1 MGIWTTKNG
10 KRYKLNIGPA
20 SIAKLQND
28 GARFCRIRDN
38 PGIKD
43 KNNDTYYETV
53 NKEGES
59 GRRKWRDSIT
69 VECEDG
75 DIITGYIIH
84 WVVGFECH
92 GTDQGDWFIIKP
104 GITPFHHPESKQE
117 ELIVEDL

>member
-10 KRYKLNIGPA
+10 KRYKLNIGTA
-20 SIAKLQND
+20 NIVNLQNG

-43 KNNDTYYETV
+43 ENNDTYYEDD

-59 GRRKWRDSIT
+59 GRRRRESIT

-75 DIITGYIIH
+75 DRITGYIIH
-84 WVVGFECH
+84 FVEGFQCH

-104 GITPFHHPESKQE
+104 SIHPESKQE

>member
-1 MGIWTTKNG
+1 MGIWTTNAG
-10 KRYKLNIGPA
+10 NNYKVNIGQDQIYKMKA
-20 SIAKLQND
+20 E

-43 KNNDTYYETV
+43 ENNDTYYENV

-59 GRRKWRDSIT
+59 DRRKWRESIT

-84 WVVGFECH
+84 LVDGFECH
-92 GTDQGDWFIIKP
+92 GTDEGDWFIIKP
-104 GITPFHHPESKQE
+104 ESNQ

>member
-1 MGIWTTKNG
+1 MGIWKTKNG
-10 KRYKLNIGPA
+10 KRYRLNIGAA
-20 SIAKLQND
+20 SIVNLQNG

-43 KNNDTYYETV
+43 ENNDIYYETV

-59 GRRKWRDSIT
+59 GRRQRRESIT
-69 VECEDG
+69 VQCEDG
-75 DIITGYIIH
+75 DVITGYIIH
-84 WVVGFECH
+84 WVDGFQCE

-104 GITPFHHPESKQE
+104 SIHTESNQ

>member
-10 KRYKLNIGPA
+10 KSYKLNIGA
-20 SIAKLQND
+20 ANIVNLQND

-43 KNNDTYYETV
+43 ENNDTYYEAV

-59 GRRKWRDSIT
+59 GRRQWRERIT

-75 DIITGYIIH
+75 DIITGHIIH
-84 WVVGFECH
+84 WVDGFQCH

-104 GITPFHHPESKQE
+104 ESNQ

>member
-1 MGIWTTKNG
+1 MGIWTTNAG
-10 KRYKLNIGPA
+10 NNYKVNIGQDQICKMKA
-20 SIAKLQND
+20 E

-43 KNNDTYYETV
+43 ENNDTYYETV

-59 GRRKWRDSIT
+59 GRRKWRERIT

-75 DIITGYIIH
+75 DIITGHIIH
-84 WVVGFECH
+84 WVDGFECH
-92 GTDQGDWFIIKP
+92 GTDEGDWFIIKP
-104 GITPFHHPESKQE
+104 ESNQ

>member
-1 MGIWTTKNG
+1 MGIWKTKNG
-10 KRYKLNIGPA
+10 KIYRLNIGTA
-20 SIAKLQND
+20 SIVKLQND

-38 PGIKD
+38 PGIED
-43 KNNDTYYETV
+43 ENNDTYYETV

-59 GRRKWRDSIT
+59 GRRKWRESIT

-84 WVVGFECH
+84 WVDGFQCQ

-104 GITPFHHPESKQE
+104 SIHTESEEE

>member
-1 MGIWTTKNG
+1 MGIWTTNAG
-10 KRYKLNIGPA
+10 KAYKVNIGQDQICKMKA
-20 SIAKLQND
+20 A

-43 KNNDTYYETV
+43 ENNDTYYEDV

-59 GRRKWRDSIT
+59 GRRKWRESIT
-69 VECEDG
+69 VQCEDG
-75 DIITGYIIH
+75 AIITGYIIH
-84 WVVGFECH
+84 WVDGFECH

-104 GITPFHHPESKQE
+104 ESNQ

>member
-1 MGIWTTKNG
+1 MGIWTTNAG
-10 KRYKLNIGPA
+10 KAYKVNIGQDQICKMKA
-20 SIAKLQND
+20 A

-43 KNNDTYYETV
+43 ENNDTYYEDV

-59 GRRKWRDSIT
+59 GRKWRESIT

-75 DIITGYIIH
+75 DIITGYLIH
-84 WVVGFECH
+84 WVDGYQCQ

-104 GITPFHHPESKQE
+104 ESNEE

>member
-1 MGIWTTKNG
+1 MGIWTTNAG
-10 KRYKLNIGPA
+10 KAYKVNIGQDQICKMKA
-20 SIAKLQND
+20 A

-38 PGIKD
+38 PGIED
-43 KNNDTYYETV
+43 ENNDTYYETV

-59 GRRKWRDSIT
+59 GRRKWRESIA

-84 WVVGFECH
+84 WVDGYECE

-104 GITPFHHPESKQE
+104 ESTQ

>member
-1 MGIWTTKNG
+1 MGIWTTNAG
-10 KRYKLNIGPA
+10 NNYKVNIGQDQICKMKA
-20 SIAKLQND
+20 D

-43 KNNDTYYETV
+43 ENNDTYYEDV

-59 GRRKWRDSIT
+59 GRKWRESIT

-75 DIITGYIIH
+75 DIITGYVIH
-84 WVVGFECH
+84 WVDGYQCE

-104 GITPFHHPESKQE
+104 ESRQ

>member
-1 MGIWTTKNG
+1 MGIWKTKNG
-10 KRYKLNIGPA
+10 KIYKLNIGPA
-20 SIAKLQND
+20 NIVNLQND

-38 PGIKD
+38 PGIED
-43 KNNDTYYETV
+43 ENNDTYYEAV

-59 GRRKWRDSIT
+59 DRRKWRESIT

-75 DIITGYIIH
+75 DIITGYVIH
-84 WVVGFECH
+84 WVDGFQCQ

-104 GITPFHHPESKQE
+104 SIHPESNQE

>member
-10 KRYKLNIGPA
+10 KSYKVNIGQA
-20 SIAKLQND
+20 SIVKFQND

-43 KNNDTYYETV
+43 VNNDTYYEAA
-53 NKEGES
+53 NGKEGE
-59 GRRKWRDSIT
+59 GRKLKENIT

-75 DIITGYIIH
+75 DIITGHIIH
-84 WVVGFECH
+84 WVDGFECH

-104 GITPFHHPESKQE
+104 ESRQ

>member
-10 KRYKLNIGPA
+10 KKYKVNIGQA
-20 SIAKLQND
+20 SIVKFQND

-38 PGIKD
+38 PGIRD
-43 KNNDTYYETV
+43 ENNDTYYEAV

-59 GRRKWRDSIT
+59 GRRKWRESIT
-69 VECEDG
+69 VQCEDG
-75 DIITGYIIH
+75 DVITGYIIH
-84 WVVGFECH
+84 WVDGFQCQ

-104 GITPFHHPESKQE
+104 SIHPQSNEE

>member
-10 KRYKLNIGPA
+10 KRYKVNIGTA
-20 SIAKLQND
+20 SIVKLQND

-43 KNNDTYYETV
+43 ENNDTYYEAV

-59 GRRKWRDSIT
+59 RRKLRDCIT
-69 VECEDG
+69 VTCEDG
-75 DIITGYIIH
+75 DEITGYVIH
-84 WVVGFECH
+84 WVPDYRCDGSPDVGE
-92 GTDQGDWFIIKP
+92 WFIIKP
-104 GITPFHHPESKQE
+104 SIHPESNQE

>member
-1 MGIWTTKNG
+1 MGIWTTNAG
-10 KRYKLNIGPA
+10 NNYKVNIGQDQICKMKA
-20 SIAKLQND
+20 E

-43 KNNDTYYETV
+43 ENNDTYYENV

-59 GRRKWRDSIT
+59 GRRKWRESIT

-84 WVVGFECH
+84 WVDGFQCQ

-104 GITPFHHPESKQE
+104 SIHAQSNEE

>member
-10 KRYKLNIGPA
+10 KRYKLNIGTA
-20 SIAKLQND
+20 NIVNLQNG

-43 KNNDTYYETV
+43 KNNDTYYEAV
-53 NKEGES
+53 NNKEGES
-59 GRRKWRDSIT
+59 GRKLRDCIT

-75 DIITGYIIH
+75 DVITGCIIH
-84 WVVGFECH
+84 WVDGFQCH

-104 GITPFHHPESKQE
+104 SIHTESKQE
-117 ELIVEDL
+117 EIIVEDL

>member
-1 MGIWTTKNG
+1 MGIWKTKNG
-10 KRYKLNIGPA
+10 REYKVNIGTA
-20 SIAKLQND
+20 NIVNLQND

-43 KNNDTYYETV
+43 KNNDIYYEDA
-53 NKEGES
+53 NGKEGE
-59 GRRKWRDSIT
+59 GRKLKDNIT

-84 WVVGFECH
+84 WVDGFQCH

-104 GITPFHHPESKQE
+104 EINQE
-117 ELIVEDL
+117 LVVEDL

>member
-1 MGIWTTKNG
+1 MGIWKTKNG
-10 KRYKLNIGPA
+10 KIYKLNIGQV
-20 SIAKLQND
+20 SIVNFQND

-43 KNNDTYYETV
+43 ENNDIYYEDV

-59 GRRKWRDSIT
+59 GRKWRESIT

-75 DIITGYIIH
+75 DIITGYVIH
-84 WVVGFECH
+84 WVDAYQCE

-104 GITPFHHPESKQE
+104 SIHPESNEE

>member
-10 KRYKLNIGPA
+10 KRYKVNIGTA
-20 SIAKLQND
+20 SIVKWQND

-43 KNNDTYYETV
+43 ENNDTYYEAG

-59 GRRKWRDSIT
+59 DRRKWRESIT
-69 VECEDG
+69 VQCEDG

-84 WVVGFECH
+84 WVDGFECH
-92 GTDQGDWFIIKP
+92 GTDEGDWFIIKP
-104 GITPFHHPESKQE
+104 ESRQ

>member
-10 KRYKLNIGPA
+10 KRYKVNIGQA
-20 SIAKLQND
+20 SIVKFQND

-43 KNNDTYYETV
+43 ENNDTYYEAV

-59 GRRKWRDSIT
+59 SRRKWRESIT
-69 VECEDG
+69 VQCEDG
-75 DIITGYIIH
+75 DIITGYVVH
-84 WVVGFECH
+84 WVDGFQCH

-104 GITPFHHPESKQE
+104 ESNQ

>member
-10 KRYKLNIGPA
+10 KRYKLNIGTA
-20 SIAKLQND
+20 NIVNLQND

-43 KNNDTYYETV
+43 ENNDTYYEDV
-53 NKEGES
+53 NGKS
-59 GRRKWRDSIT
+59 GRKLRESIT

-84 WVVGFECH
+84 WVDGFQCH

-104 GITPFHHPESKQE
+104 ESRQ

>member
-1 MGIWTTKNG
+1 MGRWITKTG
-10 KRYKLNIGPA
+10 KSYRLNLSPYQIE
-20 SIAKLQND
+20 KLQKN

-38 PGIKD
+38 PGIED
-43 KNNDTYYETV
+43 ENNDTYYETV

-59 GRRKWRDSIT
+59 GRRKWRESIT

-84 WVVGFECH
+84 WVDGFQCH
-92 GTDQGDWFIIKP
+92 GTNQGDWFIIKP
-104 GITPFHHPESKQE
+104 ESKQ

>member
-10 KRYKLNIGPA
+10 NSYKVNIGQA
-20 SIAKLQND
+20 NIVKSQND

-43 KNNDTYYETV
+43 ENNDTYYENV

-59 GRRKWRDSIT
+59 GRRKWRESIT

-84 WVVGFECH
+84 WVDGFECH
-92 GTDQGDWFIIKP
+92 GTDEGDWFIIKP
-104 GITPFHHPESKQE
+104 ESNQ

>member
-10 KRYKLNIGPA
+10 NSYKVNIGA
-20 SIAKLQND
+20 ANIVNLQND
-28 GARFCRIRDN
+28 GARFCRTRDN

-43 KNNDTYYETV
+43 KNNDTYYEAA
-53 NKEGES
+53 GES
-59 GRRKWRDSIT
+59 DRKLRESIT

-84 WVVGFECH
+84 WVDGFQCH

-104 GITPFHHPESKQE
+104 ESKQ

>member
-1 MGIWTTKNG
+1 MGIWRTKNG
-10 KRYKLNIGPA
+10 KRYKVNIGQA
-20 SIAKLQND
+20 SIVKFQND

-43 KNNDTYYETV
+43 ENNDTYYESV

-59 GRRKWRDSIT
+59 RRKLKDSIT

-75 DIITGYIIH
+75 DIITGHIIH
-84 WVVGFECH
+84 WVDGFECH
-92 GTDQGDWFIIKP
+92 GTDEGDWFIIKP
-104 GITPFHHPESKQE
+104 ESNQ

>member
-10 KRYKLNIGPA
+10 KIYKLNIGA
-20 SIAKLQND
+20 DNIVNLQND
-28 GARFCRIRDN
+28 GARFCRTRDN

-43 KNNDTYYETV
+43 KNNDRYYETA
-53 NKEGES
+53 NGKEGE
-59 GRRKWRDSIT
+59 GRKLKDNIT

-84 WVVGFECH
+84 WVDGFQCH

-104 GITPFHHPESKQE
+104 NSNQ

>member
-1 MGIWTTKNG
+1 MGIWKTKNG
-10 KRYKLNIGPA
+10 KRYKLNIGTA
-20 SIAKLQND
+20 NIVNLQND

-38 PGIKD
+38 PGIED
-43 KNNDTYYETV
+43 ENNDTYYEAV

-59 GRRKWRDSIT
+59 GRRKWKESIT

-84 WVVGFECH
+84 WVDGFQCE

-104 GITPFHHPESKQE
+104 ESKQ

>member
-1 MGIWTTKNG
+1 MGIWTTNAG
-10 KRYKLNIGPA
+10 KAYKVNIGQDQICRMKA
-20 SIAKLQND
+20 E

-43 KNNDTYYETV
+43 ENNDTYYETV

-59 GRRKWRDSIT
+59 GRRKWKESIT

-84 WVVGFECH
+84 WVDGFQCH
-92 GTDQGDWFIIKP
+92 GTDHGDWFIIKP
-104 GITPFHHPESKQE
+104 ESRQ

>member
-10 KRYKLNIGPA
+10 KRYKLNIGTA
-20 SIAKLQND
+20 SIVNLQND

-43 KNNDTYYETV
+43 VNNDTYYEAA
-53 NKEGES
+53 NSK
-59 GRRKWRDSIT
+59 GRRLREDIT
-69 VECEDG
+69 VKCEDG

-84 WVVGFECH
+84 LVDGFQCH

-104 GITPFHHPESKQE
+104 VINSDKIVIT
-117 ELIVEDL
+117 DL

>member
-10 KRYKLNIGPA
+10 KRYKVNIGQA
-20 SIAKLQND
+20 SIVKFQND

-43 KNNDTYYETV
+43 ENNDTYYETV

-59 GRRKWRDSIT
+59 GRRKWRESIT

-84 WVVGFECH
+84 WVDGFQCH

-104 GITPFHHPESKQE
+104 ESNQ

>member
-1 MGIWTTKNG
+1 MGIWTTNAG
-10 KRYKLNIGPA
+10 NTYKVNIGHDQICRMKA
-20 SIAKLQND
+20 A

-43 KNNDTYYETV
+43 ENNDTYYENV

-59 GRRKWRDSIT
+59 DRRKWRESIT

-84 WVVGFECH
+84 WVDGYQCQ

-104 GITPFHHPESKQE
+104 SIHTESKQE
-117 ELIVEDL
+117 VLIVEDL

>member
-10 KRYKLNIGPA
+10 KRYKLNIGQDQ
-20 SIAKLQND
+20 IENLQND

-38 PGIKD
+38 PGIED
-43 KNNDTYYETV
+43 ENNDTYYEAV

-59 GRRKWRDSIT
+59 GRRMKKKSIT

-84 WVVGFECH
+84 WVDGFQCH

-104 GITPFHHPESKQE
+104 SIHPESNQE